1 MLNDVFSQWVAFV
14 TKPRAEKKIYERLR
28 NKGYTVYVPL
38 QRQLRKSGNTKVW
51 RDMVLIPSY
60 VFAKIQKKDLFHI
73 HAEEGVAYVV
83 KCGEEP
89 SIIHEEEINT
99 LKLLADSKE
108 KLWIH
113 NMESLKKG
121 CRVRVLAGLFEG
133 QEGYLISD
141 CKEGN
146 FAVKIDSIRY
156 MISLNIDKELLEV
169 IE

>member
-14 TKPRAEKKIYERLR
+14 TRPRAEKKICERLR
-28 NKGYTVYVPL
+28 NKGYIAYVPL

-99 LKLLADSKE
+99 LKLFD
-108 KLWIH
+108 
-113 NMESLKKG
+113 M
-121 CRVRVLAGLFEG
+121 LFH
-133 QEGYLISD
+133 
-141 CKEGN
+141 
-146 FAVKIDSIRY
+146 
-156 MISLNIDKELLEV
+156 
-169 IE
+169 